1 MTSMSREDNVH
12 LNPHPTD
19 VLHEHSQ
26 SMFFIAIVSSQ
37 HYQVPRRRHFK
48 KSFEAKVNKF
58 QLKHNINDKFLV
70 LYAPS
75 VKCT

>member
-1 MTSMSREDNVH
+1 MHFCSHTAI
-12 LNPHPTD
+12 
-19 VLHEHSQ
+19 
-26 SMFFIAIVSSQ
+26 IALLSVSY
-37 HYQVPRRRHFK
+37 HVFRRRHL

-58 QLKHNINDKFLV
+58 QLKHNINDKFRV